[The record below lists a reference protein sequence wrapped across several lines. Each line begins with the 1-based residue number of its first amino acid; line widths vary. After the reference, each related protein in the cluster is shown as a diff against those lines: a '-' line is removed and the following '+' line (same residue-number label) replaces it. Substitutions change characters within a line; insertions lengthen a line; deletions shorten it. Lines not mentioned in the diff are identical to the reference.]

1 MDKKELLER
10 RDRFVKRALEEW
22 EQDVKPTGKAWWG
35 DLRNDWKL
43 HIITVALAFLL
54 VWLLWPSKSHAA
66 PVPGQS
72 VITGSV
78 YAMSISVC
86 IDKKD
91 AIAVLDA
98 EKTLGHDHAAKL
110 FDAIDKCDNVPMQ
123 FRVGP
128 VVHTITN
135 AAGKTYRVVEVTAPE
150 DDKQKLYWMTSWT
163 VLASVTKPG
172 VRNNAIQQPIDA
184 RGA

>member
-54 VWLLWPSKSHAA
+54 VWLLWPNKSHAA
-66 PVPGQS
+66 PIAGQS
-72 VITGSV
+72 VVTGSV
-78 YAMSISVC
+78 YAMQISLCV
-86 IDKKD
+86 DPKD
-91 AIAVLDA
+91 AIAILDA
-98 EKTLGHDHAAKL
+98 EKISHEHASKL
-110 FDAIDKCDNVPMQ
+110 FDKIDGCNNFPAQ
-123 FRVGP
+123 FRVGR
-128 VVHTITN
+128 VIHTMTN
-135 AAGKTYRVVEVTAPE
+135 AAGKTYRVVEIQAPE
-150 DDKQKLYWMTSWT
+150 DEKNKLYWITSMN
-163 VLASVTKPG
+163 VLAGVTKPG
-172 VRNNAIQQPIDA
+172 VKNNEVQQPIDA